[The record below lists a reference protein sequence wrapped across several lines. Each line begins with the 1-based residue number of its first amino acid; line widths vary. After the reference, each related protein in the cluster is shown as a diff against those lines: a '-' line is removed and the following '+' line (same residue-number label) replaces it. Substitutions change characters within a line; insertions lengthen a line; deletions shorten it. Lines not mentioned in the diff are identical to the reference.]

1 MAKKDYTSYIIGGL
15 VLAAGG
21 AGYYYYRRAK
31 VKKEA
36 AEAEAEAETKR
47 VEAEQSVQQKN
58 IKTSVVLT
66 PYQRK
71 VTQVQTF
78 LGVAVDG
85 IPGPQTNQA
94 LQKRAPVSYKTYGAI
109 SPTNIDFYNALLRG
123 PKNLIM

>member
-15 VLAAGG
+15 VLAAAGG
-21 AGYYYYRRAK
+21 GYYYYRRAK

-36 AEAEAEAETKR
+36 AEAEAERKKN
-47 VEAEQSVQQKN
+47 EAEQSVQQKN

>member
-1 MAKKDYTSYIIGGL
+1 MAKKDYTSHIIGGVVL
-15 VLAAGG
+15 VAAVG
-21 AGYYYYRRAK
+21 GYYLYSEN
-31 VKKEA
+31 KKKKAA
-36 AEAEAEAETKR
+36 AEAEAERKKN
-47 VEAEQSVQQKN
+47 EAQPPIQQKN

-66 PYQRK
+66 AYQRK
-71 VTQVQTF
+71 VTQVQNF

-94 LQKRAPVSYKTYGAI
+94 LQKRAPLAYKTYGAI

>member
-15 VLAAGG
+15 VFAAAGG
-21 AGYYYYRRAK
+21 GYYYYRRAK

-36 AEAEAEAETKR
+36 AEAEAERKKN
-47 VEAEQSVQQKN
+47 EAEQSVQQKN
-58 IKTSVVLT
+58 IKTSLVLT

-94 LQKRAPVSYKTYGAI
+94 LQKRAPVAYKTYGAV